1 MGAACC
7 VAAKDRTVTSRSGS
21 EVIQRNVR
29 YSPSWSFRWD
39 NRRRVAGEE
48 MSLNSLSD
56 GVNRNDGFDIKSR
69 TTVGSAYVSE
79 EGSPLDSFRSYTWQ
93 KSPIREGDT
102 GFLCVP
108 PSDPRN
114 PRGSTEVKE
123 FTSNSDP
130 SPTKM
135 SPSTRSVS
143 SLQTSPV
150 SYQHHFLPA
159 SSTPSRRP
167 RHSPGHQLLRQVS
180 DNRILG
186 LRSPSF
192 SISEEGSTFGLPAW
206 SNETIGGSQGG
217 SSDNWFIPG
226 FPELMAASR
235 SDRWSFNSESL
246 GITRSKLTRSSGRSF
261 SSSSGDVTTCGV
273 CSRLITEKSS
283 WARQSIIGM
292 NEVAVVAVLVCG
304 HVYHVE
310 CLENMTPPEI
320 NKYDPA
326 CPVCTLGEKQ
336 TLKLSEKALRSEISL
351 VHLKTK
357 ISKIIKQN
365 VADSDLSGDSTLFN
379 RQKSCGRSSSKTS
392 ASSSRKSK
400 SATHFLKRHFS
411 FGLKGTK
418 SFSEGQTSRKR
429 GFFWAKSSK
438 QRASP

>member
-7 VAAKDRTVTSRSGS
+7 VAAKDRTITSRSGS
-21 EVIQRNVR
+21 EGIQRNVR

-79 EGSPLDSFRSYTWQ
+79 EGSPLDSFRSYAWQ

-102 GFLCVP
+102 GLLCVP
-108 PSDPRN
+108 QSDPPNFRD
-114 PRGSTEVKE
+114 STEVKE
-123 FTSNSDP
+123 STAISDP

-143 SLQTSPV
+143 SLQTSPL
-150 SYQHHFLPA
+150 SYKHHFPA
-159 SSTPSRRP
+159 SSTPSRHP
-167 RHSPGHQLLRQVS
+167 RRSPGHQLLRQVS
-180 DNRILG
+180 DNRIPG

-226 FPELMAASR
+226 FPELMATSR

-261 SSSSGDVTTCGV
+261 SSSCADVTTCGV

-283 WARQSIIGM
+283 WARQSIIGI

-304 HVYHVE
+304 HAYHVE

-320 NKYDPA
+320 SKYDPA

-357 ISKIIKQN
+357 ISKIIKKK
-365 VADSDLSGDSTLFN
+365 VADSDISGDPTLFN
-379 RQKSCGRSSSKTS
+379 RQKSCGLSSSKTS
-392 ASSSRKSK
+392 TSSRKST

-411 FGLKGTK
+411 FGLKRTK
-418 SFSEGQTSRKR
+418 TFSEGHSSGKR
-429 GFFWAKSSK
+429 GFFWEKSSR

>member
-7 VAAKDRTVTSRSGS
+7 VAAKDRAVTSRSGS

-56 GVNRNDGFDIKSR
+56 GINRNDGFDIKSR

-102 GFLCVP
+102 GLLCVP
-108 PSDPRN
+108 PSDPLNSRD
-114 PRGSTEVKE
+114 STEVKE
-123 FTSNSDP
+123 FTAISDP
-130 SPTKM
+130 SPTKT
-135 SPSTRSVS
+135 SPSTRSIS
-143 SLQTSPV
+143 SLQTSPL
-150 SYQHHFLPA
+150 SYQNHFHPA

-167 RHSPGHQLLRQVS
+167 RRSPGHQLLRQVS
-180 DNRILG
+180 DNRIQG
-186 LRSPSF
+186 FRSPSF

-283 WARQSIIGM
+283 WARQSIIGI

-310 CLENMTPPEI
+310 CLENMTPSEI
-320 NKYDPA
+320 SKYDPP
-326 CPVCTLGEKQ
+326 CPVCTLGEKE

-357 ISKIIKQN
+357 ISKIIKKK
-365 VADSDLSGDSTLFN
+365 VADSDLSGDPTLFN
-379 RQKSCGRSSSKTS
+379 RQKSCGLSSSKTS
-392 ASSSRKSK
+392 ASS
-400 SATHFLKRHFS
+400 THFLKRHFS

-418 SFSEGQTSRKR
+418 TFSEGHTSRKK